1 MVKFSV
7 HSSWKGLGSSRKC
20 WVTLLSFFLC
30 LLSWCECW
38 SCAVHWRFEESECG
52 SHQIGLCF
60 VRCADGAVIDSGLHP
75 VAKEWLEAAEVQC
88 NRDGHFRGV
97 GINKMDVIEAIAENA
112 ANHSVKMVYL
122 ATDGWLRGSKA
133 IELVTEVFIAKFHV
147 HSDHKP
153 ISHLYV

>member
-1 MVKFSV
+1 MLSDSV
-7 HSSWKGLGSSRKC
+7 II
-20 WVTLLSFFLC
+20 LSVFVELVRV
-30 LLSWCECW
+30 LVM
-38 SCAVHWRFEESECG
+38 AVHWRFEESECG

-122 ATDGWLRGSKA
+122 ATDGWLRGPKA
-133 IELVTEVFIAKFHV
+133 IELVTEVFANFHTF
-147 HSDHKP
+147 
-153 ISHLYV
+153 

>member
-1 MVKFSV
+1 VFVDELVRVLVMC
-7 HSSWKGLGSSRKC
+7 SSL
-20 WVTLLSFFLC
+20 
-30 LLSWCECW
+30 E
-38 SCAVHWRFEESECG
+38 
-52 SHQIGLCF
+52 IGLCF

-122 ATDGWLRGSKA
+122 ATDGWLRGPKA
-133 IELVTEVFIAKFHV
+133 IGLVTEVFVANNIKQKNNISSKFFFFLLRPLSILITSLHIICLATQ
-147 HSDHKP
+147 K
-153 ISHLYV
+153 

>member
-1 MVKFSV
+1 
-7 HSSWKGLGSSRKC
+7 
-20 WVTLLSFFLC
+20 
-30 LLSWCECW
+30 
-38 SCAVHWRFEESECG
+38 
-52 SHQIGLCF
+52 

-122 ATDGWLRGSKA
+122 ATDGWLRGPKA
-133 IELVTEVFIAKFHV
+133 IGLVTEVFVANNIKQKNNISSKFFFFLLRPLSILITSLHIICLATQ
-147 HSDHKP
+147 K
-153 ISHLYV
+153 